1 MNLSHLFS
9 SLFLLTLFSLPLYAQ
24 SLDEQSKSIQLE
36 IDKLE
41 MKGEN
46 MTDDEFDRILLLQ
59 KKLLKLQRE
68 KTAKKDAEIA
78 KAREENAKLDAE
90 IAKAREKTAKLK
102 IIIRQMLSK

>member
-78 KAREENAKLDAE
+78 KAREKTAKKDAE
-90 IAKAREKTAKLK
+90 IAKAREKTAKLE
-102 IIIRQMLSK
+102 IIRQMLSK

>member
-78 KAREENAKLDAE
+78 KARE
-90 IAKAREKTAKLK
+90 KTAKLE
-102 IIIRQMLSK
+102 IIRQMLSK

>member
-24 SLDEQSKSIQLE
+24 SLDEQSKFIQLE

-46 MTDDEFDRILLLQ
+46 MTRKDKFKLYQLN

-68 KTAKKDAEIA
+68 KTAKLDAEIA

-90 IAKAREKTAKLK
+90 IAKAREKTAKLE
-102 IIIRQMLSK
+102 IIRQMLSK